1 MSMNIKK
8 ANEKIIRNFKPEEME
23 SYMKILI
30 AKLYGYFLNQ
40 DKENALKCKSN
51 IEEATNIYLSEGYDN
66 TLSKELEFRLAEAN
80 KRLIE
85 VLTEKTNLEY
95 SIAELIYIQLYERM
109 SFLNRIMETLI
120 TLQEKEPSEETTILI
135 NGVFDEIGTELNSIG
150 KLLIDTLEEDTPEE
164 AIVDELPE
172 LNLLKKEFDTME
184 TLSKKIK
191 SYC

>member
-8 ANEKIIRNFKPEEME
+8 ANEKIIRKFQPEEME

-80 KRLIE
+80 KRLVE
-85 VLTEKTNLEY
+85 VLAEKSNLEY
-95 SIAELIYIQLYERM
+95 SIAELIYIQLYEKI

-135 NGVFDEIGTELNSIG
+135 NGVFDEIGTEINKIG
-150 KLLIDTLEEDTPEE
+150 ELLTDTLEEDTPEE
-164 AIVDELPE
+164 AIVDELLE
-172 LNLLKKEFDTME
+172 LDLIKNEFETMDI
-184 TLSKKIK
+184 LSKKIK

>member
-1 MSMNIKK
+1 MNIKK

-80 KRLIE
+80 KRLVE
-85 VLTEKTNLEY
+85 VLAEKSNLEY
-95 SIAELIYIQLYERM
+95 SIAELIYIQLYEKI

-135 NGVFDEIGTELNSIG
+135 NGVFDEIGTEINKIG
-150 KLLIDTLEEDTPEE
+150 ELLTDTLEEDTPEE
-164 AIVDELPE
+164 AIVDELLE
-172 LNLLKKEFDTME
+172 LDLIKNEFETMDI
-184 TLSKKIK
+184 LSKKIK

>member
-8 ANEKIIRNFKPEEME
+8 ANEKIIKNFKPEEME

-66 TLSKELEFRLAEAN
+66 TLSKELEFRLSEAN
-80 KRLIE
+80 KRLVE
-85 VLTEKTNLEY
+85 VLTEKSNLEY
-95 SIAELIYIQLYERM
+95 SIAELIYIQLYERI

-135 NGVFDEIGTELNSIG
+135 NGVFDEIGIEINKIGEL
-150 KLLIDTLEEDTPEE
+150 LTDTLEEDTPEE
-164 AIVDELPE
+164 SIVDELLE
-172 LNLLKKEFDTME
+172 LDLIKNEFETMDI
-184 TLSKKIK
+184 LSKKIK

>member
-30 AKLYGYFLNQ
+30 AKLYGYFMNH

-80 KRLIE
+80 KRLVE
-85 VLTEKTNLEY
+85 VLAEKSNLEY
-95 SIAELIYIQLYERM
+95 SIAELIYIQLYERI

-135 NGVFDEIGTELNSIG
+135 NGVFNEIGIEINKIGEL
-150 KLLIDTLEEDTPEE
+150 LTDTLEEDTPEE
-164 AIVDELPE
+164 AIVDELLE
-172 LNLLKKEFDTME
+172 LDLIKNEFETMDI
-184 TLSKKIK
+184 LSKKIK

>member
-1 MSMNIKK
+1 MNIKK

-40 DKENALKCKSN
+40 DEENALKCKSN

-80 KRLIE
+80 KRLVE
-85 VLTEKTNLEY
+85 VLTEKSNLEY
-95 SIAELIYIQLYERM
+95 SIAELIYIQLYERI

-135 NGVFDEIGTELNSIG
+135 NGVFDEIGIEIIKIGEL
-150 KLLIDTLEEDTPEE
+150 LTDTLEEDTPEE
-164 AIVDELPE
+164 AIVDELLE
-172 LNLLKKEFDTME
+172 LDLIKNEFETMDI
-184 TLSKKIK
+184 LSKKIK

>member
-1 MSMNIKK
+1 MSRNIKK

-80 KRLIE
+80 KRLVE
-85 VLTEKTNLEY
+85 VLAEKSNLEY
-95 SIAELIYIQLYERM
+95 SIAELIYIQLYEKI

-135 NGVFDEIGTELNSIG
+135 NGVFDEIGTEINKIG
-150 KLLIDTLEEDTPEE
+150 ELLTDTLEEDTPEE
-164 AIVDELPE
+164 AIVDELLE
-172 LNLLKKEFDTME
+172 LDLIKNEFETMDI
-184 TLSKKIK
+184 LSKKIK

>member
-80 KRLIE
+80 KRLVE
-85 VLTEKTNLEY
+85 VLAEKSNLEY
-95 SIAELIYIQLYERM
+95 SIAELIYIQLYEKI
-109 SFLNRIMETLI
+109 SFLNRVMETLI
-120 TLQEKEPSEETTILI
+120 TLQEKEPSE
-135 NGVFDEIGTELNSIG
+135 
-150 KLLIDTLEEDTPEE
+150 
-164 AIVDELPE
+164 
-172 LNLLKKEFDTME
+172 
-184 TLSKKIK
+184 
-191 SYC
+191 

>member
-40 DKENALKCKSN
+40 DKENTLKCKSN

-80 KRLIE
+80 KRLVE
-85 VLTEKTNLEY
+85 VLTEKSNLEY
-95 SIAELIYIQLYERM
+95 SIAELIYIQLYEKI

-135 NGVFDEIGTELNSIG
+135 NGVFDEIGTEINKIG
-150 KLLIDTLEEDTPEE
+150 ELLTDTLEEDTPEE
-164 AIVDELPE
+164 AIVDEL
-172 LNLLKKEFDTME
+172 LVLDLIKNEFETMDI
-184 TLSKKIK
+184 LSKKIK

>member
-1 MSMNIKK
+1 MSRNIKK

-40 DKENALKCKSN
+40 DEENALKCKSN

-80 KRLIE
+80 KRLVE
-85 VLTEKTNLEY
+85 VLAEKSNLEY
-95 SIAELIYIQLYERM
+95 SIAELIYIQLYERI

-135 NGVFDEIGTELNSIG
+135 NGVFDEIGTEINKIG
-150 KLLIDTLEEDTPEE
+150 ELLTDTLEEDTPEE
-164 AIVDELPE
+164 AIVDELLE
-172 LNLLKKEFDTME
+172 LDLIKNEFETMNI
-184 TLSKKIK
+184 LSKKIK

>member
-8 ANEKIIRNFKPEEME
+8 ANEKIIRNFKTEEME

-40 DKENALKCKSN
+40 DEENALKCKSN

-80 KRLIE
+80 KRLVE
-85 VLTEKTNLEY
+85 VLAEKSNLEY
-95 SIAELIYIQLYERM
+95 SIAELIYIQLYEKI

-135 NGVFDEIGTELNSIG
+135 NGVFDEIGTEINKIG
-150 KLLIDTLEEDTPEE
+150 ELLTDTLEEDTPEE
-164 AIVDELPE
+164 AIVDELLE
-172 LNLLKKEFDTME
+172 LDLIKNEFETMDI
-184 TLSKKIK
+184 LSKKIK

>member
-1 MSMNIKK
+1 MSRNIKK

-40 DKENALKCKSN
+40 DKEKALKCKSN

-66 TLSKELEFRLAEAN
+66 SLSKELEFRLAEAN

-85 VLTEKTNLEY
+85 ALTEKTNLEY
-95 SIAELIYIQLYERM
+95 SIAELIYIQLYEKI

-135 NGVFDEIGTELNSIG
+135 NGVFDEIGTEINKIG
-150 KLLIDTLEEDTPEE
+150 ELLTDTLEEDTPEE
-164 AIVDELPE
+164 AIVDELLE
-172 LNLLKKEFDTME
+172 LDLIKNEFETMDI
-184 TLSKKIK
+184 LSKKIK

>member
-80 KRLIE
+80 KRLVE
-85 VLTEKTNLEY
+85 VLTEKSNLEY
-95 SIAELIYIQLYERM
+95 SIAELIYIQLYEKI
-109 SFLNRIMETLI
+109 SFLNMIMETLI

-135 NGVFDEIGTELNSIG
+135 NGVFDEIGTELNNIG

-172 LNLLKKEFDTME
+172 LNLIKNEFETME

>member
-1 MSMNIKK
+1 MGRNIKK

-40 DKENALKCKSN
+40 DEENALKCKSN

-80 KRLIE
+80 KRLVE
-85 VLTEKTNLEY
+85 VLAEKSNLEY
-95 SIAELIYIQLYERM
+95 SIAELIYIQLYEKI

-135 NGVFDEIGTELNSIG
+135 NGVFDEIGTEINKIG
-150 KLLIDTLEEDTPEE
+150 GLLTDTLEEDTPEE
-164 AIVDELPE
+164 AIVDELLE
-172 LNLLKKEFDTME
+172 LDLIKNEFETMDI
-184 TLSKKIK
+184 LSKKIK

>member
-51 IEEATNIYLSEGYDN
+51 IGEATNIYLSEGYDN
-66 TLSKELEFRLAEAN
+66 TLSKELEFRLSEAN
-80 KRLIE
+80 KRLVE
-85 VLTEKTNLEY
+85 VLAEKSNLEY
-95 SIAELIYIQLYERM
+95 SIAELIYIQLYERI

-135 NGVFDEIGTELNSIG
+135 NGVFDEIGTEINKIG
-150 KLLIDTLEEDTPEE
+150 ELLTDTLEEDTPEE
-164 AIVDELPE
+164 AIVDELLE
-172 LNLLKKEFDTME
+172 LDLIKNEFETMDI
-184 TLSKKIK
+184 LSKKIK

>member
-80 KRLIE
+80 KRLVE
-85 VLTEKTNLEY
+85 VLAEKSNLEY
-95 SIAELIYIQLYERM
+95 SIAELIYIQLYEKI

-135 NGVFDEIGTELNSIG
+135 NGVFDEIGTEINKIG
-150 KLLIDTLEEDTPEE
+150 ELLTDTLEEDTPEE
-164 AIVDELPE
+164 AIVDELLE
-172 LNLLKKEFDTME
+172 LDLIKNEFETMDI
-184 TLSKKIK
+184 LSKKIK
-191 SYC
+191 GYC

>member
-30 AKLYGYFLNQ
+30 AKLYGYFLKQ
-40 DKENALKCKSN
+40 DEENALKCKSN

-66 TLSKELEFRLAEAN
+66 TLSKELEFRLSEAN
-80 KRLIE
+80 KRLVE
-85 VLTEKTNLEY
+85 VLAEKSNLEY
-95 SIAELIYIQLYERM
+95 SIAELIYIQLYERI

-135 NGVFDEIGTELNSIG
+135 NGVFDEIGTEINKIG
-150 KLLIDTLEEDTPEE
+150 ELLTDTLEEDTPEE
-164 AIVDELPE
+164 AIVDELLE
-172 LNLLKKEFDTME
+172 LDLIKNEFETMDI
-184 TLSKKIK
+184 LSKKIK

>member
-40 DKENALKCKSN
+40 DGENALKCKSN

-80 KRLIE
+80 KRLVE
-85 VLTEKTNLEY
+85 VLAEKSNLEY
-95 SIAELIYIQLYERM
+95 SIAELIYIQLYEKI

-135 NGVFDEIGTELNSIG
+135 NGVFDEIGTEINKIG
-150 KLLIDTLEEDTPEE
+150 ELLTDTLEEDTPEE
-164 AIVDELPE
+164 AIVDELLE
-172 LNLLKKEFDTME
+172 LDLIKNEFETMDI
-184 TLSKKIK
+184 LSKKIK

>member
-1 MSMNIKK
+1 MSRNIKK

-80 KRLIE
+80 KRLVE
-85 VLTEKTNLEY
+85 VLAEKSNLEY
-95 SIAELIYIQLYERM
+95 SIAELIYIQLYEKI

-135 NGVFDEIGTELNSIG
+135 NGVFDEIGTEINKIG
-150 KLLIDTLEEDTPEE
+150 ELLTDTLEEDTPEE
-164 AIVDELPE
+164 AIVDELLE
-172 LNLLKKEFDTME
+172 LDLIKNEFETMGI
-184 TLSKKIK
+184 LSKKIK

>member
-1 MSMNIKK
+1 MSRNIKK

-40 DKENALKCKSN
+40 DKEKALKCKSN

-85 VLTEKTNLEY
+85 ALTEKTNLEY
-95 SIAELIYIQLYERM
+95 SIAELIYIQLYEKI

-135 NGVFDEIGTELNSIG
+135 NGVFDEIGTEINKIG
-150 KLLIDTLEEDTPEE
+150 ELLTDTLEEDTPEE
-164 AIVDELPE
+164 AIVDELLE
-172 LNLLKKEFDTME
+172 LDLIKNEFETMDI
-184 TLSKKIK
+184 LSKKIK

>member
-40 DKENALKCKSN
+40 DEENALKCKSN

-80 KRLIE
+80 KRLVE
-85 VLTEKTNLEY
+85 VLTEKSNLEY
-95 SIAELIYIQLYERM
+95 SIAELIYIQLYEKI

-135 NGVFDEIGTELNSIG
+135 NGVFDEIGTEIIKIG
-150 KLLIDTLEEDTPEE
+150 ELLTDTLEEDTPEE
-164 AIVDELPE
+164 AIVDELLE
-172 LNLLKKEFDTME
+172 LDLIKNEFETMDI
-184 TLSKKIK
+184 LSKKIK

>member
-66 TLSKELEFRLAEAN
+66 TLSKELEFRLSEAN
-80 KRLIE
+80 KRLVE
-85 VLTEKTNLEY
+85 VLAEKSNLEY
-95 SIAELIYIQLYERM
+95 SIAELIYIQLYERI

-135 NGVFDEIGTELNSIG
+135 NGVFDEIGTEINKIG
-150 KLLIDTLEEDTPEE
+150 ELLTDTLEEDTPEE
-164 AIVDELPE
+164 AIVDELLE
-172 LNLLKKEFDTME
+172 LDLIKNEFETMDI
-184 TLSKKIK
+184 LSKKIK

>member
-1 MSMNIKK
+1 MNIKK

-40 DKENALKCKSN
+40 DEENALKCKSN

-80 KRLIE
+80 KRLVE
-85 VLTEKTNLEY
+85 VLAEKSNLEY
-95 SIAELIYIQLYERM
+95 SIAELIYIQLYEKI

-135 NGVFDEIGTELNSIG
+135 NGVFDEIGTEIIKIG
-150 KLLIDTLEEDTPEE
+150 ELLTDTLEEDTPEE
-164 AIVDELPE
+164 AIVDELLE
-172 LNLLKKEFDTME
+172 LDLIKNEFETMDI
-184 TLSKKIK
+184 LSKKIK

>member
-40 DKENALKCKSN
+40 DAENALKCKSN

-66 TLSKELEFRLAEAN
+66 TLSKELEFRLSEAN
-80 KRLIE
+80 KRLVE
-85 VLTEKTNLEY
+85 VLAEKSNLEY
-95 SIAELIYIQLYERM
+95 SIAELIYIQLYERI

-135 NGVFDEIGTELNSIG
+135 NGVFDEIGTEINKIG
-150 KLLIDTLEEDTPEE
+150 ELLTDTLEEDTPEE
-164 AIVDELPE
+164 AIVDELLE
-172 LNLLKKEFDTME
+172 LDLIKNEFETMDI
-184 TLSKKIK
+184 LSKKIK

>member
-40 DKENALKCKSN
+40 DEENALKCKSN

-66 TLSKELEFRLAEAN
+66 TLSKELEFRLSEAN
-80 KRLIE
+80 KRLVE
-85 VLTEKTNLEY
+85 VLAEKSNLEY
-95 SIAELIYIQLYERM
+95 SIAELIYIQLYEKI

-135 NGVFDEIGTELNSIG
+135 NGVFDEIGTEINKIG
-150 KLLIDTLEEDTPEE
+150 ELLTDTLEEDTPEE
-164 AIVDELPE
+164 AIVDELLE
-172 LNLLKKEFDTME
+172 LDLIKNEFETMDI
-184 TLSKKIK
+184 LSKKIK

>member
-80 KRLIE
+80 KRLVE
-85 VLTEKTNLEY
+85 VLAEKSNLEY
-95 SIAELIYIQLYERM
+95 SIAELIYIQLYEKI

-135 NGVFDEIGTELNSIG
+135 NGVFDEIGTEINKIG
-150 KLLIDTLEEDTPEE
+150 ELLTDTLEEDTPEE
-164 AIVDELPE
+164 AIVDELLE
-172 LNLLKKEFDTME
+172 LDLIKNEFETMDI
-184 TLSKKIK
+184 LSKKIK

>member
-40 DKENALKCKSN
+40 DEENALKCKSN
-51 IEEATNIYLSEGYDN
+51 VEEATNIYLSEGYDN

-80 KRLIE
+80 KRLVE
-85 VLTEKTNLEY
+85 VLAEKSNLEY
-95 SIAELIYIQLYERM
+95 SIAELIYIQLYEKI

-135 NGVFDEIGTELNSIG
+135 NGVFDEIGTEINKIG
-150 KLLIDTLEEDTPEE
+150 ELLTDTLEEDTPEE
-164 AIVDELPE
+164 AIVDELLE
-172 LNLLKKEFDTME
+172 LDLIKNEFETMDI
-184 TLSKKIK
+184 LSKKVK

>member
-40 DKENALKCKSN
+40 DEENALKCKSN

-80 KRLIE
+80 KRLVE
-85 VLTEKTNLEY
+85 VLAEKSNLEY
-95 SIAELIYIQLYERM
+95 SIAELIYIQLYEKI

-135 NGVFDEIGTELNSIG
+135 NGVFDEIGTEINKIG
-150 KLLIDTLEEDTPEE
+150 ELLTDTLEEDTPEE
-164 AIVDELPE
+164 AIVDELLE
-172 LNLLKKEFDTME
+172 LDLIKNEFE
-184 TLSKKIK
+184 VKA
-191 SYC
+191 CA

>member
-40 DKENALKCKSN
+40 DEENALKCKSN

-80 KRLIE
+80 KRLVE
-85 VLTEKTNLEY
+85 VLAEKSNLEY
-95 SIAELIYIQLYERM
+95 SIAELIYIQLYEKI

-135 NGVFDEIGTELNSIG
+135 NGVFDEIGTEIIKIG
-150 KLLIDTLEEDTPEE
+150 ELLTDTLEEDTPEE
-164 AIVDELPE
+164 AIVDELLE
-172 LNLLKKEFDTME
+172 LDLIKNEFETMDI
-184 TLSKKIK
+184 LSKKIK

>member
-8 ANEKIIRNFKPEEME
+8 ANEKIIRNFKTEEME

-80 KRLIE
+80 KRLVE
-85 VLTEKTNLEY
+85 VLAEKSNLEY
-95 SIAELIYIQLYERM
+95 SIAELIYIQLYEKI

-135 NGVFDEIGTELNSIG
+135 NGVFDEIGTEINKIG
-150 KLLIDTLEEDTPEE
+150 ELLTDTLEEDTPEE
-164 AIVDELPE
+164 AIVDELLE
-172 LNLLKKEFDTME
+172 LDLIKNEFETMDI
-184 TLSKKIK
+184 LSKKIK

>member
-1 MSMNIKK
+1 MSRNIKK

-40 DKENALKCKSN
+40 DKEKALKCKSN

-66 TLSKELEFRLAEAN
+66 SLSKELEFRLAEAN

-85 VLTEKTNLEY
+85 ALTEKTNLEY
-95 SIAELIYIQLYERM
+95 SIAELIYIQLYEKI

-135 NGVFDEIGTELNSIG
+135 NGVFDEIGTEINKIG
-150 KLLIDTLEEDTPEE
+150 ELLTDTLEEDTPEE
-164 AIVDELPE
+164 AIVDELLE
-172 LNLLKKEFDTME
+172 LDLIKKEFDTMDI
-184 TLSKKIK
+184 LSKKIK

>member
-1 MSMNIKK
+1 MSRNIKK

-80 KRLIE
+80 KRLVE
-85 VLTEKTNLEY
+85 VLAEKSNLEY
-95 SIAELIYIQLYERM
+95 SIAELIYIQIYENI

-135 NGVFDEIGTELNSIG
+135 NGVFDEIGTEINKIG
-150 KLLIDTLEEDTPEE
+150 ELLTDTLEEDTPEE
-164 AIVDELPE
+164 AIVDELLE
-172 LNLLKKEFDTME
+172 LDLIKKEFDTME

>member
-1 MSMNIKK
+1 MSRNIKK

-40 DKENALKCKSN
+40 DEENALKCKSN

-66 TLSKELEFRLAEAN
+66 SLSKELEFRLAEAN

-85 VLTEKTNLEY
+85 ALTEKTNLEY
-95 SIAELIYIQLYERM
+95 SIAELIYIQLYEKI

-135 NGVFDEIGTELNSIG
+135 NGVFDEIGTEINKIG
-150 KLLIDTLEEDTPEE
+150 ELLTDTLEEDTPEE
-164 AIVDELPE
+164 AIVDELLE
-172 LNLLKKEFDTME
+172 LDLIKNEFETMDI
-184 TLSKKIK
+184 LSKKIK

>member
-80 KRLIE
+80 KRLVE
-85 VLTEKTNLEY
+85 VLAEKSNLEY
-95 SIAELIYIQLYERM
+95 SIAELIYIQLYERI

-135 NGVFDEIGTELNSIG
+135 NGVFNEIGIEINKIGEL
-150 KLLIDTLEEDTPEE
+150 LTDTLEEDTPEE
-164 AIVDELPE
+164 AIVDELLE
-172 LNLLKKEFDTME
+172 LDLIKNEFETMDI
-184 TLSKKIK
+184 LSKKIK

>member
-40 DKENALKCKSN
+40 DEENALKCKSN

-66 TLSKELEFRLAEAN
+66 TLSKELEFRLSEAN
-80 KRLIE
+80 KRLVE
-85 VLTEKTNLEY
+85 VLAEKSNLEY
-95 SIAELIYIQLYERM
+95 SIAELIYIQLYERI

-135 NGVFDEIGTELNSIG
+135 NGVFDEIGIEINKIGEL
-150 KLLIDTLEEDTPEE
+150 LTDTLEEDTPEE
-164 AIVDELPE
+164 AIVDELLE
-172 LNLLKKEFDTME
+172 LDLIKNEFETMDI
-184 TLSKKIK
+184 LSKKIK